1 MTALARPDVRLW
13 QSWSAALLEF
23 GSEQVHGSGTIEVPL
38 EVRSTTPRETCA
50 YVVAELQ
57 RRADPTVPLEDDMVR
72 SDYFWVIDSDSDSDS
87 GAGSEEVVG
96 FIATR
101 HDLTAFLLETGG
113 HIGYS
118 VRPSRRG
125 EGHAGRALRLALE
138 HLAGLGLDRV
148 LITCDED
155 NEPSR
160 RTIVAAGGVLEDVR
174 ERTMRF
180 WVEPG
185 QGRRQR

>member
-1 MTALARPDVRLW
+1 MTTLVRPDVGLHA
-13 QSWSAALLEF
+13 SWAAALLDF
-23 GSEQVHGSGTIEVPL
+23 GSEHVHGAGTIEVPL
-38 EVRSTTPRETCA
+38 EVRSGTAREACA
-50 YVVAELQ
+50 YVVAELD
-57 RRADPTVPLEDDMVR
+57 RRSDPTVPLDPGTVR
-72 SDYFWVIDSDSDSDS
+72 SDYFWITDS
-87 GAGSEEVVG
+87 GAEGDEARGGEVVG

-113 HIGYS
+113 HVGYS

-125 EGHAGRALRLALE
+125 EGHAGRALLLALD
-138 HLAGLGLDRV
+138 HVTDLGLERV

-155 NEPSR
+155 NEASR
-160 RTIVAAGGVLEDVR
+160 RTIESAGGVLEDVR

-180 WVEPG
+180 WVGLG

>member
-1 MTALARPDVRLW
+1 MTTLARPDVRLCD
-13 QSWSAALLEF
+13 SWAAALLEF
-23 GSEQVHGSGTIEVPL
+23 GSEQVHGSGNIDVPL
-38 EVRSTTPRETCA
+38 EVRSSTAHDVCA
-50 YVVAELQ
+50 YVVAELE
-57 RRADPTVPLEDDMVR
+57 RRADPSVPLEPDMVR
-72 SDYFWVIDSDSDSDS
+72 SDYFWITDAV
-87 GAGSEEVVG
+87 AGGSPVQEHVVG
-96 FIATR
+96 FVATR
-101 HDLTAFLLETGG
+101 HDLNAFLLETGG

-125 EGHAGRALRLALE
+125 QGHAGRALRLALE
-138 HLAGLGLDRV
+138 HVAGLGLERV

-160 RTIVAAGGVLEDVR
+160 RTIESAGGVLEDVR

-180 WVEPG
+180 WVELG